1 MHATLMAMLLLAAE
15 APATP
20 AIGLPAAAA
29 AARPDDSDPNPVPS
43 GSAADQALWK
53 EAHAVSRGVAAE
65 RLRSNEMQWRIRQQG
80 QPARLESLAQKA
92 SPDEAARLRDLHAR
106 LVNVARENQ
115 SLLMARWPVDPTRGC
130 QYPALDLQGV
140 MEAAETPRKASQL
153 TVVRE
158 ETTDCVD
165 RARVSIQAMAES
177 NGRLERVLA
186 EADAVLPRIPVASP
200 PSPPPGRTP

>member
-1 MHATLMAMLLLAAE
+1 MHAMLMAALLLAAE
-15 APATP
+15 APATT
-20 AIGLPAAAA
+20 AAGAPPIAA

-65 RLRSNEMQWRIRQQG
+65 RLRSNEMQWRIRRQG

-92 SPDEAARLRDLHAR
+92 PPDEAARLRDLHAR
-106 LVNVARENQ
+106 LRDVWQENQ

-130 QYPALDLQGV
+130 QYPALNLQGV
-140 MEAAETPRKASQL
+140 MEAAETPRKPSQL
-153 TVVRE
+153 AVVRE
-158 ETTDCVD
+158 ETIDCVD
-165 RARVSIQAMAES
+165 RARASIQAMAES

-186 EADAVLPRIPVASP
+186 EADAALPSLPVATP
-200 PSPPPGRTP
+200 PSPPAGRAP